1 MTIEKDVENKLG
13 QRLLKRIPNKGRLIG
28 KHSCKI
34 QFGVSISFSSPVVI
48 VSICFILLLNPGI
61 AIPGSAKLSVLI
73 ATGMPGDTS
82 YILGQAMASL
92 WSDKL
97 RQDGITVSAAVS
109 EGSCE
114 NIEALRID
122 DADLIIA
129 DEPLCRF
136 AFSGEGM
143 FRSRSVKELR
153 SMAPLWN
160 EALHIVIREDL
171 VKTNTLKDLEGLTI
185 ATSLPE
191 SGGRLMVQR
200 VLRLSS
206 QVDGAKVKLRFMSN
220 TRAAHAISRGKVQ
233 GLALVGSAP
242 ITVIRAL
249 NNNDKLRLRFIC
261 LTGNLVD
268 EMTSNGD
275 IRLFQMTIPPSM
287 YKGMRGPVETIGV
300 RKLLAVKS
308 SLDRQVVYKLTRAL
322 FEGLDDLVKAH
333 PAARE
338 LQALTDLDNMN
349 IPLHYGAY
357 DYYKEMK
364 LKVPK
369 EAFPKQGPGP
379 VSPFKTLEKFH

>member
-1 MTIEKDVENKLG
+1 MTQGKGVENTLS
-13 QRLLKRIPNKGRLIG
+13 RLIVKRGFNKGLLVWD
-28 KHSCKI
+28 SYCKI
-34 QFGVSISFSSPVVI
+34 PIVAGSSFFKSIII
-48 VSICFILLLNPGI
+48 VSVSCTLILSSVI

-97 RQDGITVSAAVS
+97 REDGITVSAAVS

-129 DEPLCRF
+129 DEPLCKF
-136 AFSGEGM
+136 AYIGEGI
-143 FRSRSVKELR
+143 FRSRPVKELR
-153 SMAPLWN
+153 SIAPLWN
-160 EALHIVIREDL
+160 EALHVAIRWDFVE
-171 VKTNTLKDLEGLTI
+171 TNTLKDLEGLTI

-191 SGGRLMVQR
+191 SGGRLMFQR
-200 VLRLSS
+200 ALRLSS
-206 QVDGAKVKLRFMSN
+206 QVDGSKVKLRFMSN

-242 ITVIRAL
+242 IPVIRAL
-249 NNNDKLRLRFIC
+249 NENDKLRLEFIG
-261 LTGNLVD
+261 LTGTLAR

-275 IRLFQMTIPPSM
+275 IRLFKMIIPPSM

-300 RKLLAVKS
+300 RKLLAVSS
-308 SLDRQVVYKLTRAL
+308 SLDRQVVYKLTKAL
-322 FEGLDDLVKAH
+322 FQGMDHLVRAH

-338 LQALTDLDNMN
+338 IQANADLGHMN

-364 LKVPK
+364 LKIPK
-369 EAFPKQGPGP
+369 DAFPKRGPGP
-379 VSPFKTLEKFH
+379 ISPFKTLEKHH